1 MTRSTS
7 LRTSSPSFAHSR
19 LLNMLLL
26 IVLIACFSGAAFGQ
40 ATSGTI
46 FGTVKDPSG
55 AVVAGATVTAG
66 AADIGLTR
74 TATSSDS
81 GEFAFP
87 NLPPATYSITVTAK
101 GFKTHVTTGVVVG
114 ATDRV
119 SAGAQVLEVG
129 GTETSVSVTAEGAQI
144 QLQSNSGERSD
155 TITSKQLNDVAL
167 NGRMVLDYVKLVPGV
182 ISSFDGHQSGTGG
195 IDGFNING
203 TRANQHE
210 FTIDG
215 ASNVDT
221 GNNGGTHVTINTD
234 AIQEVKILT
243 SNYQAEYGKAA
254 GGQVVVT
261 TKSGTSQFH
270 GDARF
275 FHRHEGLNANEWF
288 NKRDEALN
296 DLPNQPGKYR
306 YNYAGYQIGGPVL
319 LPFTDFNKNKDRLF
333 FFWGQEY
340 YRQLLPVSGDRV
352 TFYTPTALERVGDF
366 SQSFNGNGNPVQIAG
381 PGVVPGTNKID
392 RSLLSPA
399 QQAVFDQVSK
409 ILSLYPLPNAASGY
423 GFNGGNDYNY
433 LTSFSPANPRREDIF
448 RLDYQIN
455 SSNRFFGR
463 YIGNADTTS
472 GPVLPWPGY
481 GTFACTG
488 GIVFSGGCSSKHPGW
503 NLSINLTST
512 ITPTLLNEFSFGPSV
527 TSTYSSGKNGNLSVG
542 VNGINLPLLYPVTA
556 DQSIPDLGFGGLDHT
571 NFGWTYLGATP
582 WHQANTTINLN
593 DNVSW
598 VKNNHTFKFGVF
610 YQRNRKD
617 QIAWGNVNGQFSF
630 GVGPSSPTGCDSS
643 LYACGDPLASAL
655 MGAFDSFSQS
665 AARPIGFFRYN
676 QLELYAQD
684 TWKLTSRLTL
694 DYGMRFAWVP
704 PQTDARNQIAIF
716 DPAAYDPAKGVAID
730 PTSGNIIP
738 NDQPGGN
745 PSGDPLNGM
754 VFTNN
759 HQIPA
764 GGWDSRGIM
773 PEPRIGFAYDLS
785 DDHKTVLRGGFGMMH
800 DRTQGNLIFNEVFN
814 NPILDAKPTIQN
826 NNIANLGTVAVGA
839 NTSPLGAIYGAS
851 RDGKVPTVY
860 SFSLGVQH
868 ELSNNTTLDMAYVGT
883 LSRHLTTARDINA
896 IPYGTEFTKAAQD
909 PNATFAWWSGRS
921 GACFPGGV
929 VGPEAGLPTQYS
941 NAGYAYDSACA
952 YSTAYLVPY
961 KGYGQMEYLEF
972 NGNGNYNSL
981 QVSLQ
986 RRFAQGL
993 TFGAVYTWSKAM
1005 TTANSD
1011 EDFLDP
1017 FNTSIMYRPASFD
1030 RTHVFAANYV
1040 YNLPSLTKHF
1050 GGPKWLSFIT
1060 DDFQLSGITQFMT
1073 GNPMYPN
1080 SYAWNTTE
1088 NQVTGSNDWGKMP
1101 IFLYV
1106 NKDGSFQTPQ
1116 LGAPGK
1122 PNWDVYRSGGMQN
1135 WDMSIFKNI
1144 KFTEAR
1150 YIQLRLEAFNVF
1162 NHPNFYNKDLGY
1174 SLNSASGT
1182 TPLSYTPS
1190 GTFGQYNS
1198 TYSGTGGPR
1207 VVQLGAKFYF

>member
-1 MTRSTS
+1 M
-7 LRTSSPSFAHSR
+7 LI
-19 LLNMLLL
+19 LLGTL
-26 IVLIACFSGAAFGQ
+26 ACVAAFGQ
-40 ATSGTI
+40 ATSGTM
-46 FGTVKDPSG
+46 FGTVQDPTG
-55 AVVAGATVTAG
+55 AVVADATVTAT
-66 AADIGLTR
+66 APNIGLTR
-74 TATSSDS
+74 TTTSNQS
-81 GEFAFP
+81 GDFAFP
-87 NLPPATYSITVTAK
+87 NLPPATYNVEVTAK

-129 GTETSVSVTAEGAQI
+129 GTGTSVTVTAEGAQI

-155 TITSKQLNDVAL
+155 TITSKQLNNVAL
-167 NGRMVLDYVKLVPGV
+167 NGRMVLDYMKLVPGV

-195 IDGFNING
+195 IDAFNING
-203 TRANQHE
+203 TRANEHE

-254 GGQVVVT
+254 GGQVIVT

-270 GDARF
+270 GDARI

-288 NKRDEALN
+288 NKRDQIQN
-296 DLPNQPGKYR
+296 NQPNQPGKYR
-306 YNYAGYQIGGPVL
+306 YNYFGYQIGGPVIV
-319 LPFTDFNKNKDRLF
+319 PGTDFNKNKDKVF

-340 YRQLLPVSGDRV
+340 YRQLLPVNGDRV

-366 SQSFNGNGNPVQIAG
+366 SQSVDGNGLPVQISG
-381 PGVVPGTNKID
+381 PGIVPGTNKID
-392 RSLLSPA
+392 RSLLNPA

-409 ILSLYPLPNAASGY
+409 ILSLYPLPNVASAY
-423 GFNGGNDYNY
+423 GNGTNNYNY
-433 LTSFSPANPRREDIF
+433 LTTFSPANPRREDIF

-455 SSNRFFGR
+455 AANRFFGR
-463 YIGNADTTS
+463 YIGNSDTTS

-488 GIVFSGGCSSKHPGW
+488 GIVFSGGCTSKHPGW
-503 NLSINLTST
+503 NLSINLIST
-512 ITPTLLNEFSFGPSV
+512 ITPNLLNEFSFGPSV
-527 TSTYSSGKNGNLSVG
+527 SSTYSSGKGGNLSVG
-542 VNGINLPLLYPVTA
+542 ANGIDMPLLYPVSP
-556 DQSIPDLGFGGLDHT
+556 DQSIPDLGFGGLNNT

-598 VKNNHTFKFGVF
+598 VKSGHTFKFGVF

-630 GVGPSSPTGCDSS
+630 GVGPTSPSGCDSNVS
-643 LYACGDPLASAL
+643 ACGDPLASAL
-655 MGAFDSFSQS
+655 LGSFDSFSQS
-665 AARPIGFFRYN
+665 ASRPVGYFRYN
-676 QLELYAQD
+676 QLEFYAQD
-684 TWKLTSRLTL
+684 TWKVTPRFTL

-704 PQTDARNQIAIF
+704 PQTDARNQVAIF
-716 DPAAYDPAKGVAID
+716 DPAAYDPAKAVAID
-730 PTSGNIIP
+730 PNSGNIIL

-745 PSGDPLNGM
+745 PNGDPLNGM
-754 VFTNN
+754 VFTAN

-764 GGWDSRGIM
+764 GGWNDRGVM

-814 NPILDAKPTIQN
+814 NPVLDAKPAIYN
-826 NNIANLGTVAVGA
+826 NNIANLGSVSVAA

-860 SFSLGVQH
+860 SFSLGIQH
-868 ELSNNTTLDMAYVGT
+868 ELTNSTTLDLAYVGT

-896 IPYGTEFTKAAQD
+896 IPYGTEFTAAAQN
-909 PNATFAWWSGRS
+909 PNATFAWWSPNS
-921 GACFPGGV
+921 GQTCFPGGV
-929 VGPEAGLPTQYS
+929 VGPEPGLPTQYS
-941 NAGYAYDSACA
+941 DAGYSYSSACA
-952 YSTAYLVPY
+952 YPTSYLVPY

-981 QVSLQ
+981 QASLQ

-993 TFGAVYTWSKAM
+993 TFGVVYTWSKAM

-1017 FNTSIMYRPASFD
+1017 FINSIMYRRASFD

-1040 YNLPSLTKHF
+1040 YNLPNVTKHF

-1060 DDFQLSGITQFMT
+1060 DDFQLSGITQFMS
-1073 GNPMYPN
+1073 GNPLYPT
-1080 SYAWNTTE
+1080 SYWWNTTE

-1101 IFLYV
+1101 IFMYV
-1106 NKDGSFQTPQ
+1106 NNDGTFQTPK
-1116 LGAPGK
+1116 LGAPTK
-1122 PNWDVYRSGGMQN
+1122 PNWDLYRSGGMQD
-1135 WDMSIFKNI
+1135 WDMSLFKNI

-1162 NHPNFYNKDLGY
+1162 NHPNFYGKELGY
-1174 SLNSASGT
+1174 GLNSASGS
-1182 TPLSYTPS
+1182 TPMSYSTA
-1190 GTFGQYNS
+1190 GNFGQYTS

>member
-1 MTRSTS
+1 
-7 LRTSSPSFAHSR
+7 
-19 LLNMLLL
+19 MLVL
-26 IVLIACFSGAAFGQ
+26 IILIACLSGAAIGQ
-40 ATSGTI
+40 ATTGTL

-55 AVVAGATVTAG
+55 AVVSGATVTVSAG
-66 AADIGLTR
+66 DIGLSR
-74 TATSSDS
+74 TATSSET

-87 NLPPATYSITVTAK
+87 GLPPATYTITVNAT

-119 SAGAQVLEVG
+119 SAGPQVLEIG
-129 GTETSVSVTAEGAQI
+129 GAQTTVSVSAEGAQI
-144 QLQSNSGERSD
+144 QIQSNSGERSD

-167 NGRMVLDYVKLVPGV
+167 NGRMVLDYVKLVPGI

-195 IDGFNING
+195 IDAFNING

-275 FHRHEGLNANEWF
+275 FHRNEGLNANEWF
-288 NKRDEALN
+288 NKRDG
-296 DLPNQPGKYR
+296 QPRPKYR
-306 YNYAGYQIGGPVL
+306 YNYMGYQIGGPVFI
-319 LPFTDFNKNKDRLF
+319 PGTDFNKNKDKVF

-340 YRQLLPVSGDRV
+340 YRQLLPVSSSRT

-366 SQSFNGNGNPVQIAG
+366 SQSFNGNGLPVQISG
-381 PGVVPGTNKID
+381 PGIAPGTNKID
-392 RSLLSPA
+392 RSLLNPA

-409 ILSLYPLPNAASGY
+409 ILSLYPLPNLASGY

-433 LTSFSPANPRREDIF
+433 VTSFSPANPRREDIF

-455 SSNRFFGR
+455 SANRFFGR

-512 ITPTLLNEFSFGPSV
+512 ITPTLLNEISFGPSV
-527 TSTYSSGKNGNLSVG
+527 SSTFSSGNNGNLSLG
-542 VNGINLPLLYPVTA
+542 ANGINLPLIYPVTA

-617 QIAWGNVNGQFSF
+617 QIAWGNVNGQFGF
-630 GVGPSSPTGCDSS
+630 GSGPTNPSGCDSS
-643 LYACGDPLASAL
+643 VSACGDPLASAL
-655 MGAFDSFSQS
+655 LGAFDSFSQS
-665 AARPIGFFRYN
+665 ASRPIGFFRYN
-676 QLELYAQD
+676 QLEFYAQD
-684 TWKLTSRLTL
+684 TWKITSRLTL

-716 DPAAYDPAKGVAID
+716 DPAAYDPAKAMAID
-730 PTSGNIIP
+730 PTGGNIIL
-738 NDQPGGN
+738 NNQPGGN
-745 PSGDPLNGM
+745 PNGDPLNGM
-754 VFTNN
+754 VFTAN

-764 GGWDSRGIM
+764 GGWNSRGIM
-773 PEPRIGFAYDLS
+773 PEPRFGFAYDLMG
-785 DDHKTVLRGGFGMMH
+785 DHTTVLRGGFGMMH

-814 NPILDAKPTIQN
+814 NPVLDAKPQINN
-826 NNIANLGTVAVGA
+826 NNIANLGSVAVAA
-839 NTSPLGAIYGAS
+839 NTSPLGSIYGAS

-860 SFSLGVQH
+860 SFSLGIQR
-868 ELSNNTTLDMAYVGT
+868 ELTKSTTLDVAYVGT

-896 IPYGTEFTKAAQD
+896 IPYGTEFTQAAQD

-941 NAGYAYDSACA
+941 DAGYSYDAACA

-1017 FNTSIMYRPASFD
+1017 YVNSIMYRPASFD

-1040 YNLPSLTKHF
+1040 YSLPNLTKHF
-1050 GGPKWLSFIT
+1050 GGPKWLSYVT
-1060 DDFQLSGITQFMT
+1060 DDFQLSGITQVMS
-1073 GNPMYPN
+1073 GAPMYPT
-1080 SYAWNTTE
+1080 SYYWNTTE

-1101 IFLYV
+1101 IFLYQD
-1106 NKDGSFQTPQ
+1106 NNGNFLTPK
-1116 LGAPGK
+1116 LGAPAK
-1122 PNWDVYRSGGMQN
+1122 PNWNLYRSGRMQD

-1162 NHPNFYNKDLGY
+1162 NHPNFENKDLGY
-1174 SLNSASGT
+1174 GLNSASGT
-1182 TPLSYTPS
+1182 TPLSFSPS
-1190 GTFGQYNS
+1190 GTFGQYTS
-1198 TYSGTGGPR
+1198 TYSGTGSPR

>member
-1 MTRSTS
+1 MVGTS
-7 LRTSSPSFAHSR
+7 WI
-19 LLNMLLL
+19 LLL
-26 IVLIACFSGAAFGQ
+26 VLLVAYLCGGAFAQ
-40 ATSGTI
+40 STSGTI

-55 AVVAGATVTAG
+55 AVVANATVTAK
-66 AADIGLTR
+66 AANVGLTR
-74 TATSSDS
+74 TTTTSGTGD
-81 GEFAFP
+81 FVMP
-87 NLPPATYSITVTAK
+87 NLPPATYTVEVAAK
-101 GFKTHVTTGVVVG
+101 GFKTLITTGVVLG
-114 ATDRV
+114 ATDRLN
-119 SAGAQVLEVG
+119 AGIMTLEIG
-129 GTETSVSVTAEGAQI
+129 GMETSVSVSAEGAQI

-155 TITSKQLNDVAL
+155 TISSKQLNDVAM

-182 ISSFDGHQSGTGG
+182 VSSFDGHQSGTGG

-221 GNNGGTHVTINTD
+221 GNNGGTHVTINPD
-234 AIQEVKILT
+234 AIEEVKILT

-254 GGQVVVT
+254 GGQVIIT

-270 GDARF
+270 GNGRL
-275 FHRHEGLNANEWF
+275 FHRNEGLNANDWF
-288 NKRDEALN
+288 NNRDGNPIA
-296 DLPNQPGKYR
+296 KYR

-319 LPFTDFNKNKDRLF
+319 IPGTNFNKNKDKVF

-340 YRQLLPVSGDRV
+340 YRQLLPVSGGRT
-352 TFYTPTALERVGDF
+352 TFYTPTDLERLGDF
-366 SQSFNGNGNPVQIAG
+366 SQSFDGNGMPVQIAG
-381 PGVVPGTNKID
+381 PGIVPGTNKIN
-392 RSLLSPA
+392 RALLTPA

-409 ILSLYPLPNAASGY
+409 ILSLYPEPNLASGF
-423 GFNGGNDYNY
+423 GIPGGNNYNY
-433 LTSFSPANPRREDIF
+433 VTSFSPANPRREDIF
-448 RLDYQIN
+448 RLDYQITEN
-455 SSNRFFGR
+455 ERFFGR
-463 YIGNADTTS
+463 YIGNADTTT

-488 GIVFSGGCSSKHPGW
+488 GIVFKGGCSSKHPGW
-503 NLSINLTST
+503 NLSVNLTST

-527 TSTYSSGKNGNLSVG
+527 TSTISGGSNGNLSVG
-542 VNGINLPLLYPVTA
+542 ANAINMPLLYPVTP
-556 DQSIPDLGFGGLDHT
+556 DQSIPDLGFGGLNNT

-598 VKNNHTFKFGVF
+598 VRKNHTFKFGVF
-610 YQRNRKD
+610 YQRSRKD

-630 GVGPSSPTGCDSS
+630 GLGPTSPSGCDSS
-643 LYACGDPLASAL
+643 VNACGDPLASAL
-655 MGAFDSFSQS
+655 LGSFDSFSQS
-665 AARPIGFFRYN
+665 ASRPIGFFRYN

-684 TWKLTSRLTL
+684 TWKVNSRLTL

-704 PQTDARNQIAIF
+704 PQTDAKNQIAIF
-716 DPAAYDPAKGVAID
+716 DPGSYNPAHAMAID
-730 PTSGNIIP
+730 PTSGNIIL
-738 NDQPGGN
+738 NNQPGGN
-745 PSGDPLNGM
+745 LAGNPLNGM

-759 HQIPA
+759 NEIPA
-764 GGWDSRGIM
+764 GGWNSRGIM
-773 PEPRIGFAYDLS
+773 PEPRFGFAFDLFG
-785 DDHKTVLRGGFGMMH
+785 DHKTILRGGAGMMH

-814 NPILDAKPTIQN
+814 NPVLDAKPSVYN
-826 NNIANLGTVAVGA
+826 NNIANLGSVAVDA
-839 NTSPLGAIYGAS
+839 NTSPLGSIYGAS

-860 SFSLGVQH
+860 SFSLGIQREITH
-868 ELSNNTTLDMAYVGT
+868 NTTLDVAYVGT

-909 PNATFAWWSGRS
+909 PNASFAWWSGRS
-921 GACFPGGV
+921 GACFAGGV
-929 VGPEAGLPTQYS
+929 VGPEPGLPTQYS
-941 NAGYAYDSACA
+941 NAGYSYDSACA

-972 NGNGNYNSL
+972 GGTSNYNSL
-981 QVSLQ
+981 QASLQ
-986 RRFAQGL
+986 RRFSKGL

-1017 FNTSIMYRPASFD
+1017 SNALIMYRPASFD

-1040 YNLPSLTKHF
+1040 YSLPNVTKHF

-1060 DDFQLSGITQFMT
+1060 DDFQISGITQFMS
-1073 GNPMYPN
+1073 GAPLAP
-1080 SYAWNTTE
+1080 SYWWNTTE
-1088 NQVTGSNDWGKMP
+1088 NQLTGSNDWGKLP

-1106 NKDGSFQTPQ
+1106 AKDGSFQTPQ
-1116 LGAPGK
+1116 LGAPTK
-1122 PNWDVYRSGGMQN
+1122 PNWNAYRSGGMQD
-1135 WDMSIFKNI
+1135 WDMSIFKDI

-1162 NHPNFYNKDLGY
+1162 NHPNFDGKDLGFGM
-1174 SLNSASGT
+1174 NSASGT
-1182 TPLSYTPS
+1182 TPISYSPS
-1190 GTFGQYNS
+1190 GTFAQYNS
-1198 TYSGTGGPR
+1198 AYSGVGGPR
-1207 VVQLGAKFYF
+1207 VVQLGVKFYF